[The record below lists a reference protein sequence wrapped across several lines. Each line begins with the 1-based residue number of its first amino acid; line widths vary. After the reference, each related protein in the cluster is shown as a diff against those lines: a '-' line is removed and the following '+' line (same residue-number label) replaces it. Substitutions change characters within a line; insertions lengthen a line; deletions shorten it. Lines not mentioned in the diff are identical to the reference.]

1 MRDLKDTAD
10 DGHETRVPSACEIC
24 HDAAPSKKEGKTGV
38 SREESVEARLKRL
51 ELPFNAYGV
60 DPYGVS
66 RWHVGVFMKVLAFFY
81 RNYFRVSCHGIEHV
95 PARGR
100 AMLVGNHSGGVAVDG
115 AMIIASA
122 FLEMEPPRLAQGMAE
137 KFINAFPVASPW
149 ASRCGQFPGLPE
161 HAVRLLEEERLLMV
175 FPEGARGT
183 AKLYSERYDM
193 VEFGTGFM
201 RLALKTRTPIIPF
214 GFLGGGAAIPTVA
227 NLYGL
232 GRALGVP
239 YVPVTPWVLPLPLPV
254 PLEIHYGEPMVFE
267 GTGNEEDTVIQ
278 GYVGQVKERIA
289 GIIDRRRHE
298 RWEGR

>member
-1 MRDLKDTAD
+1 MV
-10 DGHETRVPSACEIC
+10 GRVPGGG
-24 HDAAPSKKEGKTGV
+24 EGVKQ
-38 SREESVEARLKRL
+38 SESVKERLERL

-66 RWHVGVFMKVLAFFY
+66 KWHLRVIFEAMSFFY
-81 RNYFRVSCHGIEHV
+81 RSYFRVRCHGIEHI

-100 AMLVGNHSGGVAVDG
+100 AMVVGNHSGGVAVDG
-115 AMIIASA
+115 AMVVTSC
-122 FLEMEPPRLAQGMAE
+122 FLEMAPPRLAQGMAE
-137 KFINAFPVASPW
+137 KFIAATPVASTW

-161 HAVRLLEEERLLMV
+161 LAARLLEEDRLLMI

-183 AKLYSERYDM
+183 AKLYPQRYDL
-193 VEFGTGFM
+193 VDFGTGFM

-232 GRALGVP
+232 GKVLGMP
-239 YVPVTPWVLPLPLPV
+239 YVPVTPYVLPLPLPV

-278 GYVGQVKERIA
+278 GYVEQVKERIA
-289 GIIDRRRHE
+289 GIIEQRRHE